1 MLGRKGSGGV
11 AAKAKVKLIS
21 VLEDRGGVQNQQ
33 NKTNVLNPP
42 TLLIILSSIV
52 LCFHLKQCMEIKA
65 ISTRYC

>member
-33 NKTNVLNPP
+33 NKTN
-42 TLLIILSSIV
+42 ILSSIV
-52 LCFHLKQCMEIKA
+52 LCFHLKQCLELKA